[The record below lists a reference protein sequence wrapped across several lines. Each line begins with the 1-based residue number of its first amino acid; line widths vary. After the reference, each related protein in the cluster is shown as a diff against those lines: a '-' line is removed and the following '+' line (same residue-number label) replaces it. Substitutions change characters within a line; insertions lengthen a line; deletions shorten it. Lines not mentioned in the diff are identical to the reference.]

1 MKTRIIPAFLG
12 SAAVTLGLFVIMEAL
27 VAFDGDVD
35 LDLGDK
41 KRFVDVIQD
50 IEDTPP
56 ERLER
61 KVEKPP
67 EPETPPPDIETPQT
81 QAANPDA
88 MNVGAGAE
96 GFAPQA
102 DTMGINL
109 GPSADGDMLPLVLAP
124 AQFPRRAQERGV
136 SGYCQVSLT
145 VLEDGT
151 VDPDSVVGVEEEPKG
166 YFCRAAIRAAQKYKY
181 KPRVV
186 NGKAQKVTNVQ
197 YRVKFELADE

>member
-1 MKTRIIPAFLG
+1 MNTRIIPALLG
-12 SAAVTLGLFVIMEAL
+12 SAAVTLGLFVIMETL

-35 LDLGDK
+35 LDGGPK

-56 ERLER
+56 ERMER

-67 EPETPPPDIETPQT
+67 EPEAPPPDVDTPQV
-81 QAANPDA
+81 QASDTI
-88 MNVGAGAE
+88 MNVGAGTQ
-96 GFAPQA
+96 GFAPQT

-136 SGYCQVSLT
+136 SGFCRVSLT

-151 VDPDSVVGVEEEPKG
+151 VDPDSVIGVAEEPKG

-186 NGKAQKVTNVQ
+186 NGKAQKVTGVQ
-197 YRVKFELADE
+197 YNVKFELADD